1 MAPLTPQET
10 AVGVVVGYTALQV
23 VVAALALLAAC
34 AAAFWPIK
42 ETRE

>member
-1 MAPLTPQET
+1 
-10 AVGVVVGYTALQV
+10 VTALQV

-42 ETRE
+42 EMRG